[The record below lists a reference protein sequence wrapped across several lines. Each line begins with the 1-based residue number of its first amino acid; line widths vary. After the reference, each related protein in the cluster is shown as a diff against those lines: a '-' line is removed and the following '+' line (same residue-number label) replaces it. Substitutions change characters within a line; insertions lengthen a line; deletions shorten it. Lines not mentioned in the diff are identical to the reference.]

1 MILELTAFDL
11 GIENNNACNLR
22 KEKNNAKTR
31 WGCVGYNKTYK
42 YIISL
47 FGKYSSIWVKL
58 ALYLASSVP
67 FNK

>member
-22 KEKNNAKTR
+22 KEKNNAKTN
-31 WGCVGYNKTYK
+31 WGSVGYNKTYK
-42 YIISL
+42 YIICL
-47 FGKYSSIWVKL
+47 FGKYSSIWVKH